1 MKAFSVVVFA
11 VFALVLSVGA
21 FAEENNTRRLSDSE
35 IDAQLRNM
43 QDMLPVEI
51 RSGIR
56 WVEIKRSGQNIQYT
70 YIVNANSAEW
80 DDDER
85 LMMMARLQDFG
96 CRQLLPA
103 MCEGSQVMF
112 ASGLS
117 ATTTYH
123 DSFGN
128 YLFDCNFTKEICR
141 PPENA
146 AQQ

>member
-11 VFALVLSVGA
+11 VFALVLSVGV

-70 YIVNANSAEW
+70 YIINANSAEW